1 MSKRQDV
8 LDVLQGKQPE
18 YVPWFGDLAY
28 WIDYLKDEG
37 LIEEKYTETES
48 CGAITAKGSHTEAD
62 ETGSSPGGRSAVSQ
76 GLAGSF
82 CEEGLQQMHRDL
94 GVGFY
99 LQGYFP
105 FQTIYEGVEYIAEDD
120 GSTRVTQ
127 FHTPYGD
134 LREIWKYMKETYSW
148 APAEMLLK
156 SEGDIPALKYVYE
169 HTRYEPDYELAV
181 KRKSGI
187 GENGLVLVYA
197 PKSPLMELVALRAG
211 IETVVELSMDAQ
223 EEFEELLEVMQK
235 KHEEALEHSLNCPAD
250 CIMVPDN
257 LSSELVGGSLYEDYI
272 RPVHEKWT
280 EKIRKAGKFSFV
292 HLDGTLIPLLT
303 KLSKAGFDVI
313 EAVTPKPV
321 GDAALEDLRDMVEEN
336 TVIWGGL
343 PGGYFTDQLS
353 DEEFD
358 KYVINAITYMKE
370 HPRFVL
376 GVADQVVPGA
386 TGKRIA
392 RVDHLIRKYGKGGRL
407 MRTDRKKSVRLP
419 GAN

>member
-8 LDVLQGKQPE
+8 LDVLHGKQPE
-18 YVPWFGDLAY
+18 YLPWFGDLSY
-28 WIDYLKDEG
+28 WIDYLKEEG
-37 LIEEKYTETES
+37 LIEEKYKDAVFR
-48 CGAITAKGSHTEAD
+48 GAGIAGQNT
-62 ETGSSPGGRSAVSQ
+62 VSQ
-76 GLAGSF
+76 GLAGTF

-105 FQTIYEGVEYIAEDD
+105 FRTIYEGVECMTDD
-120 GSTRVTQ
+120 YGRIRLTQ
-127 FHTPYGD
+127 FQTPYGE
-134 LREIWKYMKETYSW
+134 LREVWKYIRETYSW
-148 APAEMLLK
+148 APVEMLVK
-156 SEGDIPALKYVYE
+156 SERDIPALKYVYE

-181 KRKSGI
+181 KRKTGI

-211 IETVVELSMDAQ
+211 IETVVELSLDARD
-223 EEFEELLEVMQK
+223 EFEELLDIMQK
-235 KHEEALEHSLNCPAD
+235 KGEEALELAMGCPAD

-257 LSSELVGGSLYEDYI
+257 LSSELVGGFLYDDYI

-280 EKIRKAGKFSFV
+280 EKIKNSNKISFV
-292 HLDGTLIPLLT
+292 HLDGTLVPLLE

-321 GDAALEDLRDMVEEN
+321 GDAALEALRDMTEEN

-343 PGGYFTDQLS
+343 PGGFFSGQLS

-358 KYVINAITYMKE
+358 EYVIRVITYMKS

-386 TGKRIA
+386 SSRRIA
-392 RVDHLIRKYGKGGRL
+392 RVAQLISRYGRC
-407 MRTDRKKSVRLP
+407 R
-419 GAN
+419 